1 MCSIS
6 FLKGLEKR
14 KRNRFEDKWNQKIY
28 IQENERFQENSS
40 ETGERFDE
48 KRSLIYIYLGELGEG
63 DDGLRRRVVGTNG
76 KIRLT
81 IIYDDLKSELKLFV
95 HEASGLPG

>member
-1 MCSIS
+1 MILIEGLTAMIIIIIIII
-6 FLKGLEKR
+6 FRTRRGFKRIVVKQEKGLTR
-14 KRNRFEDKWNQKIY
+14 KGVWF
-28 IQENERFQENSS
+28 
-40 ETGERFDE
+40 
-48 KRSLIYIYLGELGEG
+48 IYIYLGELGEG

-95 HEASGLPG
+95 HEATGLPG

>member
-1 MCSIS
+1 
-6 FLKGLEKR
+6 L
-14 KRNRFEDKWNQKIY
+14 IY
-28 IQENERFQENSS
+28 
-40 ETGERFDE
+40 
-48 KRSLIYIYLGELGEG
+48 IYIYLGELGEG

-95 HEASGLPG
+95 HEATGLPG